1 MAGAMASQR
10 PISKQKEGHTKVN
23 SWRDSVYNWLS
34 DFDSDCLFLC
44 NGEHSQFV
52 DLMSSGTINDFI
64 RLLKLKT
71 KEADGHRQNNSGVSG
86 GNHKTQKG
94 IRRPKK

>member
-1 MAGAMASQR
+1 
-10 PISKQKEGHTKVN
+10 
-23 SWRDSVYNWLS
+23 
-34 DFDSDCLFLC
+34 
-44 NGEHSQFV
+44 
-52 DLMSSGTINDFI
+52 MSSGTINDFI

-94 IRRPKK
+94 IRRPKR